1 MRTTTPDPL
10 AEQYYH
16 LSPYSWCG
24 NNLINNID
32 TDGKKYKVITQKDKK
47 IVKAKIYTNK
57 KSYNSAKNA
66 ADFWNKQKD
75 KTYTS
80 KDGITYKVEF
90 QIEVELA
97 NNPEKSASK
106 DEIGNSYEI
115 GEVPDKNKRKD
126 VQQNGITYGNKYSI
140 IIPEKA
146 DGQTGAHEIG
156 HQLSA
161 EHDSSGIMT
170 VDANN
175 SNRSDEVTQNNI
187 DCIIESYSPPKQPE
201 KTKLEEFISN
211 ILGK

>member
-1 MRTTTPDPL
+1 M
-10 AEQYYH
+10 
-16 LSPYSWCG
+16 
-24 NNLINNID
+24 
-32 TDGKKYKVITQKDKK
+32 
-47 IVKAKIYTNK
+47 
-57 KSYNSAKNA
+57 
-66 ADFWNKQKD
+66 
-75 KTYTS
+75 
-80 KDGITYKVEF
+80 EF
-90 QIEVELA
+90 QIEIEIT
-97 NNPEKSASK
+97 NNPEKNALK

-170 VDANN
+170 VYANN
-175 SNRSDEVTQNNI
+175 SNKSDEVTQNNI
-187 DCIIESYSPPKQPE
+187 DCIIESYIPPKQPE